1 MSKSNRWILL
11 CIGTLVFGSE
21 LIFGIWMAHWNYFIP
36 GDAISRVANAFY
48 VLYSRDP
55 HLGAVGF
62 VWNPLPSLLI
72 LPILLFNRWIP
83 ELANEG
89 ISGVILTSLFA
100 SAMAVFL
107 FRNFSRRG
115 HSVLVSIFFVFI
127 FIFNPFMFLYGSNG
141 MSETLFIFFIIV
153 CVTYLTDLMDT
164 ENNTI
169 SLILIG
175 FSLALA
181 FFTRYES
188 IFFGA
193 ALSLSAVVIILN
205 HYKNKEYHARTV
217 YQKIEAAELII
228 LLPAIYGGL
237 LWIFLNWSIMG
248 DALYFLHSNYS
259 NLAQSENLSTN
270 PIIAPVIGNW
280 LQTIQYVLLRS
291 IPFSIPF
298 VLIVLVRAFTG
309 KLFKMDF
316 LCLVIL
322 ILSVPLMQLIM
333 LYKGASY
340 GWLRFFVYPLPIVM
354 AWLPYELGKLKTKKK
369 ILYKITTLAVISSLI
384 FSSYVT
390 WLFMNNRKFAP
401 EEYDAIHAKQSP
413 TYLNR
418 MLAKRIAGDLD
429 KRLSQHPDSKI
440 LMDSFNAFQII
451 LNSRHNQQLVI
462 TSDLD
467 FEKSL
472 NHPVK
477 HKITYILVPKP
488 NGVASLNA
496 VTKRYKNFYY
506 RGASFAKLEKEY
518 GEEWRLYRL
527 FKPSSTKN
535 K

>member
-1 MSKSNRWILL
+1 MSKSNLWILL
-11 CIGTLVFGSE
+11 CIGSLVFGSE
-21 LIFGIWMAHWNYFIP
+21 LVFGIWMAHWNYFIP

-55 HLGAVGF
+55 HLGAIGF

-72 LPILLFNRWIP
+72 LPILLFNRWLP

-107 FRNFSRRG
+107 FKSFSKRG
-115 HSVLVSIFFVFI
+115 HSVLVSILFVLT

-153 CVTYLTDLMDT
+153 CVTNFTDLIDT

-175 FSLALA
+175 FSLAMA

-193 ALSLSAVVIILN
+193 ALSISAIFIILN
-205 HYKNKEYHARTV
+205 HYKNKEDHFRTV
-217 YQKIEAAELII
+217 YQKIEATELTI
-228 LLPAIYGGL
+228 LLPAIYSGL
-237 LWIFLNWSIMG
+237 LWLFLNWSIMG

-259 NLAQSENLSTN
+259 NLAQSEGLSKN
-270 PIIAPVIGNW
+270 PSIGPVIGN
-280 LQTIQYVLLRS
+280 LLGSIQFVCLKSLPFI
-291 IPFSIPF
+291 IPLVP
-298 VLIVLVRAFTG
+298 VVLVRAFMG
-309 KLFKMDF
+309 KLMKTDF
-316 LCLVIL
+316 LCLVI
-322 ILSVPLMQLIM
+322 IMISIPIMQLIM

-340 GWLRFFVYPLPIVM
+340 GWLRFFVYPLPILM
-354 AWLPYELGKLKTKKK
+354 AWLPYELGKLKNKRL
-369 ILYKITTLAVISSLI
+369 IYRISVLSITVSLI

-390 WLFMNNRKFAP
+390 WKFMNVSSLAS
-401 EEYDAIHAKQSP
+401 EEYDAIHAKQSW
-413 TYLNR
+413 TYSKNI
-418 MLAKRIAGDLD
+418 LAKDIVKDLD
-429 KRLSQHPDSKI
+429 KRLSEDAKSTV

-451 LNSRHNQQLVI
+451 LDAKYNKQLVI

-467 FEKSL
+467 FKKSL
-472 NHPVK
+472 NNPVK
-477 HKITYILVPKP
+477 HKIGFILVPKP
-488 NGVASLNA
+488 DGISALNA
-496 VTKRYKNFYY
+496 VNERYKNFYY
-506 RGASFAKLEKEY
+506 KGAPFAKLEKEY
-518 GEEWRLYRL
+518 GKEWRLYRVI
-527 FKPSSTKN
+527 KPSSIEN